1 MVCFAWYGSDMLL
14 LFRFAVPSLSV
25 QVLVLLRQ
33 RSTCKAGM
41 SSTDAAEQLEL
52 MMRFVPE
59 FVRTVNSPGQSLAG
73 LTQSVRVNRQMGWPA
88 ARQKLLAAAAQARSG
103 GIAAAAEAL
112 AAEQQREQQEAADLA
127 AADAA
132 AAAAAAAAA
141 EAEQA
146 SDEMVEDADELNIVD
161 QTGLDILA
169 QLGGGNSSSASGSS
183 NAGKKASS
191 SRVEADGVSDEAWM
205 LLGGGSDSSK
215 AGAAAGSKKSSND
228 MLMSCLAFKAPAR
241 KAV

>member
-1 MVCFAWYGSDMLL
+1 LQVAVLSCCLYLRF
-14 LFRFAVPSLSV
+14 FFAVSPSV
-25 QVLVLLRQ
+25 QVLLLLRQ
-33 RSTCKAGM
+33 KSTCKAGM

-73 LTQSVRVNRQMGWPA
+73 LTQSLRVNRQMGWPA
-88 ARQKLLAAAAQARSG
+88 ARQKLLAAAAQARSS
-103 GIAAAAEAL
+103 GISAAAEAL

-132 AAAAAAAAA
+132 AAAAAA
-141 EAEQA
+141 EAEQS

-161 QTGLDILA
+161 RAGLDILA
-169 QLGGGNSSSASGSS
+169 QLGGGNSSASSS
-183 NAGKKASS
+183 SSAGKKASS
-191 SRVEADGVSDEAWM
+191 SSRVGADGVSDEAWM
-205 LLGGGSDSSK
+205 LLGGGDDSSR

-241 KAV
+241 KAL

>member
-1 MVCFAWYGSDMLL
+1 MVFFACCDSDL
-14 LFRFAVPSLSV
+14 LFVFLLAALPCM

-33 RSTCKAGM
+33 KSTSKAGM
-41 SSTDAAEQLEL
+41 SPTDAAEQLEL

-73 LTQSVRVNRQMGWPA
+73 LTQSVRVNRQIGWPA
-88 ARQKLLAAAAQARSG
+88 ARQKLLAAAAQAQSSG
-103 GIAAAAEAL
+103 ITAAAEAM

-127 AADAA
+127 AAE
-132 AAAAAAAAA
+132 AAAAAA
-141 EAEQA
+141 EAEQP

-161 QTGLDILA
+161 QAGLDILA
-169 QLGGGNSSSASGSS
+169 QLGGGTSSASGSS
-183 NAGKKASS
+183 NAGKKANSSSS
-191 SRVEADGVSDEAWM
+191 SRVGADGVSDEAWM
-205 LLGGGSDSSK
+205 LLGGGNDSSK
-215 AGAAAGSKKSSND
+215 AAAAAGSKKSSND

>member
-1 MVCFAWYGSDMLL
+1 MVLICCLCLL
-14 LFRFAVPSLSV
+14 SFVCPLST

-33 RSTCKAGM
+33 KSTCKAGM

-73 LTQSVRVNRQMGWPA
+73 LTQSVRVNRQIGWPA
-88 ARQKLLAAAAQARSG
+88 ARQKLLAAAAQARSS
-103 GIAAAAEAL
+103 GISAAAEAL

-141 EAEQA
+141 EAEAEQS
-146 SDEMVEDADELNIVD
+146 SDEMVEDTDELNIVD

-169 QLGGGNSSSASGSS
+169 QLGGGSSSGSS
-183 NAGKKASS
+183 IAGKKDSS
-191 SRVEADGVSDEAWM
+191 SQVGADGVSDEAWM
-205 LLGGGSDSSK
+205 LLGGGDDSSK
-215 AGAAAGSKKSSND
+215 AGAAAGSNKSSND